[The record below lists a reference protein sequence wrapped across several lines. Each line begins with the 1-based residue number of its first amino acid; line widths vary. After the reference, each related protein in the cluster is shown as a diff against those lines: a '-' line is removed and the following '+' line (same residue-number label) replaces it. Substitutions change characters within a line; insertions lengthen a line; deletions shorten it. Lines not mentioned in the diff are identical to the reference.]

1 MADSNQVRINELAR
15 ELEIKAKVLIEYLP
29 EIGVTEKKTHSS
41 SIDNSHAELVR
52 KHFLGLAAQE
62 AAAEAEKTRAVAAKS
77 KPPRPAVAAQP
88 TAARPAPAAP
98 AAAPSAP
105 VAARPAAVAPTG
117 TPARPAT
124 AGAPTSAPTTAHPAT
139 KATPAAA
146 KPGVAPAGAAPA
158 TRPVRPGV
166 APTSGSAAPSAA
178 RPAASG
184 STAGHT
190 GAPPAHR
197 PAAAP
202 GAYRPTG
209 APPSGQRYPASPGA
223 PSGAGQGRP
232 SQGFRPSAPGQARPG
247 SAPGQGRPGVARPGG
262 PPSRFPQRPSSG
274 GGGRP
279 GQGPVGAQRPGA
291 GIPKAEP
298 GKPLYARKPPAS
310 RGRPLIEKRYAEGER
325 KLHPVRPRA
334 GAGPGRSTQVEP
346 VAPVQR
352 EPRAVTVTEGITVR
366 ELAEKLDIRAK
377 DLLKTLLDR
386 GVFASI
392 NQALDVPTAT
402 SLAEAFNGI
411 VQVVTFEEQV
421 VQEEK
426 IKEERTGNEVS
437 RAPVVTVMG
446 HVDHGKTS
454 LLDAIREA
462 DVAGGEAGG
471 ITQHIGAYEAHV
483 QGKRIVFIDTPGH
496 EAFTRM
502 RARGAKVTDVVVL
515 VVGADDGIMP
525 QTEEAIS
532 HARAAGVP
540 IVVAIN
546 KIDKPDAQAERVKR
560 QLSDKG
566 LMPEEWGGDTVMVE
580 VSAKMKTNIPKLLE
594 MILLV
599 GDLRELKADP
609 DVPASGTVL
618 ESRVDKGRGPVAT
631 MLVQNG
637 TLHVGDVFIV
647 GAVYGKVRAMFDDH
661 GAAIKQAG
669 PSTPVEVLGLQS
681 VPEAGD
687 QFQVADEAKARHIVE
702 YRQGKQREATL
713 AKSASGR
720 LTLDQ
725 LHEQLKVGEVKELPV
740 VVKADVQGSVE
751 VLNEMLPKLSNDQ
764 VKLKVIHASVGA
776 VNESDVLL
784 ASTSGALIVAFN
796 VRPERKAADLA
807 QREGVDIRPYT
818 IIYELQD
825 ELKKAMSGL
834 LAPVI
839 KETYLGRAE
848 VRNTFKVKGVGTIA
862 GCSVQDGIMKRD
874 ADVRVLRDSVVIYT
888 GRISSLKRFKEDANE
903 VRQGFECGIGVSN
916 FSDVKVGDILECFK
930 MEKTIALE
938 MPPPSERPRRQE
950 RAGRQESA

>member
-62 AAAEAEKTRAVAAKS
+62 AAAEAEMTKAAAAKL
-77 KPPRPAVAAQP
+77 KPSRPTVAAQP
-88 TAARPAPAAP
+88 AAARPAPAAP
-98 AAAPSAP
+98 AAAPAAS
-105 VAARPAAVAPTG
+105 VAARPAAVAPAG

-124 AGAPTSAPTTAHPAT
+124 ASAPAGAPTTAHPAP
-139 KATPAAA
+139 KATPASA
-146 KPGVAPAGAAPA
+146 KPGVVPAGAPPA
-158 TRPVRPGV
+158 TRTLRPGA
-166 APTSGSAAPSAA
+166 APTAGSASPTAA

-184 STAGHT
+184 TTPGQA
-190 GAPPAHR
+190 GAPSAHR

-209 APPSGQRYPASPGA
+209 APPSGQRYPASSGA

-232 SQGFRPSAPGQARPG
+232 SQGFRPAAPGQARPG
-247 SAPGQGRPGVARPGG
+247 SAPGPGRPGAPRPGG

-274 GGGRP
+274 GGGRA

-502 RARGAKVTDVVVL
+502 RARGAKVTDIVVL

-848 VRNTFKVKGVGTIA
+848 VRNTFKVKGVGMIA

-874 ADVRVLRDSVVIYT
+874 AEVRVLRDSVVIYT
-888 GRISSLKRFKEDANE
+888 GRISSLKRFKEDTNE

>member
-1 MADSNQVRINELAR
+1 
-15 ELEIKAKVLIEYLP
+15 
-29 EIGVTEKKTHSS
+29 
-41 SIDNSHAELVR
+41 
-52 KHFLGLAAQE
+52 
-62 AAAEAEKTRAVAAKS
+62 
-77 KPPRPAVAAQP
+77 
-88 TAARPAPAAP
+88 
-98 AAAPSAP
+98 
-105 VAARPAAVAPTG
+105 
-117 TPARPAT
+117 
-124 AGAPTSAPTTAHPAT
+124 
-139 KATPAAA
+139 
-146 KPGVAPAGAAPA
+146 
-158 TRPVRPGV
+158 
-166 APTSGSAAPSAA
+166 
-178 RPAASG
+178 
-184 STAGHT
+184 
-190 GAPPAHR
+190 
-197 PAAAP
+197 
-202 GAYRPTG
+202 
-209 APPSGQRYPASPGA
+209 
-223 PSGAGQGRP
+223 
-232 SQGFRPSAPGQARPG
+232 
-247 SAPGQGRPGVARPGG
+247 
-262 PPSRFPQRPSSG
+262 
-274 GGGRP
+274 
-279 GQGPVGAQRPGA
+279 
-291 GIPKAEP
+291 
-298 GKPLYARKPPAS
+298 
-310 RGRPLIEKRYAEGER
+310 
-325 KLHPVRPRA
+325 VRPRA
-334 GAGPGRSTQVEP
+334 GAGPGRSTQIEQAPP
-346 VAPVQR
+346 VKR

-377 DLLKTLLDR
+377 ELLKTLLDR

-402 SLAEAFNGI
+402 NLAEAFNGI

-426 IKEERTGNEVS
+426 IKEERTGNEVP

-454 LLDAIREA
+454 LLDVIREA

-502 RARGAKVTDVVVL
+502 RARGAKVTDIVVL

-540 IVVAIN
+540 MVVAIN
-546 KIDKPDAQAERVKR
+546 KIDKPDAQPERVKR

-594 MILLV
+594 MSLLV

-647 GAVYGKVRAMFDDH
+647 GAVYGKVRAMFDDR

-669 PSTPVEVLGLQS
+669 PSTPVEVLGLQN

-702 YRQGKQREATL
+702 YRQGKQREASL

-784 ASTSGALIVAFN
+784 ASTSGAVIVAFN
-796 VRPERKAADLA
+796 VRPERKASELA

-825 ELKKAMSGL
+825 ELRKAMSGL

-874 ADVRVLRDSVVIYT
+874 ADVRVQRDGVVIYT
-888 GRISSLKRFKEDANE
+888 GRITSLKRFKEDANE
-903 VRQGFECGIGVSN
+903 VRQGFECGVGVSN

-930 MEKTIALE
+930 MEKTVALE

>member
-1 MADSNQVRINELAR
+1 MSDPNQVRINELAR

-29 EIGVTEKKTHSS
+29 EVGVTEKKTHSS

-62 AAAEAEKTRAVAAKS
+62 AAAEAEKVKAAAAKS
-77 KPPRPAVAAQP
+77 KPSRPAAATTP
-88 TAARPAPAAP
+88 AAARPAPAAWVP
-98 AAAPSAP
+98 AATAPATRSASGATAPAATSAKAPPPVAKPGIAPAGSAP
-105 VAARPAAVAPTG
+105 PSRVT
-117 TPARPAT
+117 
-124 AGAPTSAPTTAHPAT
+124 
-139 KATPAAA
+139 
-146 KPGVAPAGAAPA
+146 KPGVAPTPGSAIPA
-158 TRPVRPGV
+158 RPVAAGGTPGPGSTTAQRP
-166 APTSGSAAPSAA
+166 SAAPGGYRQA
-178 RPAASG
+178 
-184 STAGHT
+184 
-190 GAPPAHR
+190 GAP
-197 PAAAP
+197 
-202 GAYRPTG
+202 
-209 APPSGQRYPASPGA
+209 SSVQRYPASSGG
-223 PSGAGQGRP
+223 PSGATQGRP
-232 SQGFRPSAPGQARPG
+232 SQGYRPAAPGQSRPG
-247 SAPGQGRPGVARPGG
+247 GAPGQSRPGAPRPGG
-262 PPSRFPQRPSSG
+262 SPSRFPQRPGSS
-274 GGGRP
+274 RP
-279 GQGPVGAQRPGA
+279 GQDPVGGQRPGA

-334 GAGPGRSTQVEP
+334 GAGPGRAAQIEQAPP
-346 VAPVQR
+346 VKR

-377 DLLKTLLDR
+377 ELLKTLLDR

-402 SLAEAFNGI
+402 NLAEAFNGI

-426 IKEERTGNEVS
+426 IKEERTGNEVA

-454 LLDAIREA
+454 LLDVIREA

-502 RARGAKVTDVVVL
+502 RARGAKVTDIVVL

-532 HARAAGVP
+532 HARAAAVP
-540 IVVAIN
+540 MVVAIN
-546 KIDKPDAQAERVKR
+546 KIDKPDAQPERVKR

-647 GAVYGKVRAMFDDH
+647 GAVYGKVRAMFDDR

-702 YRQGKQREATL
+702 YRQGKQREASL

-751 VLNEMLPKLSNDQ
+751 VLNEMLPKLSTDQ

-784 ASTSGALIVAFN
+784 ASTSGAVIVAFN
-796 VRPERKAADLA
+796 VKPERKASELA
-807 QREGVDIRPYT
+807 QREGVDIRPYS

-825 ELKKAMSGL
+825 ELRKAMSGL

-874 ADVRVLRDSVVIYT
+874 AEVRVQRDGVVIYT
-888 GRISSLKRFKEDANE
+888 GRITSLKRFKEDANE
-903 VRQGFECGIGVSN
+903 VRQGFECGVGVSN
-916 FSDVKVGDILECFK
+916 FADVKVGDILECFK

>member
-1 MADSNQVRINELAR
+1 
-15 ELEIKAKVLIEYLP
+15 
-29 EIGVTEKKTHSS
+29 
-41 SIDNSHAELVR
+41 
-52 KHFLGLAAQE
+52 
-62 AAAEAEKTRAVAAKS
+62 
-77 KPPRPAVAAQP
+77 
-88 TAARPAPAAP
+88 
-98 AAAPSAP
+98 
-105 VAARPAAVAPTG
+105 
-117 TPARPAT
+117 
-124 AGAPTSAPTTAHPAT
+124 
-139 KATPAAA
+139 
-146 KPGVAPAGAAPA
+146 
-158 TRPVRPGV
+158 
-166 APTSGSAAPSAA
+166 
-178 RPAASG
+178 
-184 STAGHT
+184 
-190 GAPPAHR
+190 
-197 PAAAP
+197 
-202 GAYRPTG
+202 
-209 APPSGQRYPASPGA
+209 
-223 PSGAGQGRP
+223 
-232 SQGFRPSAPGQARPG
+232 
-247 SAPGQGRPGVARPGG
+247 
-262 PPSRFPQRPSSG
+262 
-274 GGGRP
+274 
-279 GQGPVGAQRPGA
+279 
-291 GIPKAEP
+291 
-298 GKPLYARKPPAS
+298 
-310 RGRPLIEKRYAEGER
+310 
-325 KLHPVRPRA
+325 
-334 GAGPGRSTQVEP
+334 
-346 VAPVQR
+346 VQR

-426 IKEERTGNEVS
+426 IKEERTGNMVP

-454 LLDAIREA
+454 LLDAIRTT
-462 DVAGGEAGG
+462 DVAAGEAGG
-471 ITQHIGAYEAHV
+471 ITQHIGAYEVHIDNR
-483 QGKRIVFIDTPGH
+483 RIVFIDTPGH

-502 RARGAKVTDVVVL
+502 RARGAKVTDIVVL
-515 VVGADDGIMP
+515 VVGADDGVMP

-580 VSAKMKTNIPKLLE
+580 VSARAKTNIPKLLE

-609 DVPASGTVL
+609 DAPASGTVL

-631 MLVQNG
+631 VLVQNG

-647 GAVYGKVRAMFDDH
+647 GSVYGKVRAMFDDR
-661 GAAIKQAG
+661 GTPIKQAG
-669 PSTPVEVLGLQS
+669 PATPVEVLGLQG

-702 YRQGKQREATL
+702 YRQSKQREASL

-725 LHEQLKVGEVKELPV
+725 LHEQLRSGEVKDLPV

-764 VKLKVIHASVGA
+764 VKLKVLQASVGA
-776 VNESDVLL
+776 VTETDVLL
-784 ASTSGALIVAFN
+784 ASASNAIIVAFN
-796 VRPERKAADLA
+796 VRPERKAAELA
-807 QREGVDIRPYT
+807 QREGVEIRMHT
-818 IIYELQD
+818 IIYELLD
-825 ELKKAMSGL
+825 ELRLAVAGL

-848 VRNTFKVKGVGTIA
+848 VRDTFRVKGVGMIA
-862 GCSVQDGIMKRD
+862 GCSVLDGILKRD
-874 ADVRVLRDSVVIYT
+874 ADIRVLRDNTVVYT
-888 GRISSLKRFKEDANE
+888 GRISSLRRFKEDANE
-903 VRQGFECGIGVSN
+903 VRQGFECGVGVSN
-916 FSDVKVGDILECFK
+916 FNDVKVGDILECFK
-930 MEKTIALE
+930 MEKTSPLAAAIGGGAAV
-938 MPPPSERPRRQE
+938 
-950 RAGRQESA
+950 AGSIKGARQESAEARRN

>member
-1 MADSNQVRINELAR
+1 MSDPNQVRINELAR

-29 EIGVTEKKTHSS
+29 EVGVTEKKTHSS

-62 AAAEAEKTRAVAAKS
+62 AAAEAEKVKAAAAKS
-77 KPPRPAVAAQP
+77 KPSRPAVATQP
-88 TAARPAPAAP
+88 AAARPAPAASVP
-98 AAAPSAP
+98 AATTPATRPASGATAPAATSAKAPPPAVARPGVAPAGSAP
-105 VAARPAAVAPTG
+105 PSRV
-117 TPARPAT
+117 
-124 AGAPTSAPTTAHPAT
+124 
-139 KATPAAA
+139 AA
-146 KPGVAPAGAAPA
+146 KPGVAPAPGSTIPA
-158 TRPVRPGV
+158 RPVAAGGTPGPGSTTAQRP
-166 APTSGSAAPSAA
+166 SAAPGGYRQA
-178 RPAASG
+178 
-184 STAGHT
+184 
-190 GAPPAHR
+190 GAP
-197 PAAAP
+197 
-202 GAYRPTG
+202 
-209 APPSGQRYPASPGA
+209 SSVQRYPASSGG
-223 PSGAGQGRP
+223 PSGATQGRP
-232 SQGFRPSAPGQARPG
+232 SQGFRPAAPGQSRPG
-247 SAPGQGRPGVARPGG
+247 GAPGQSRPGAPRPGG
-262 PPSRFPQRPSSG
+262 PPSRFPQRPGSS
-274 GGGRP
+274 RP
-279 GQGPVGAQRPGA
+279 GQDPVGGQRPGA

-334 GAGPGRSTQVEP
+334 GAGPGRAAQIEQAPP
-346 VAPVQR
+346 VKR

-377 DLLKTLLDR
+377 ELLKTLLDR

-402 SLAEAFNGI
+402 NLAEAFNGI

-426 IKEERTGNEVS
+426 IKEERTGNEVA

-454 LLDAIREA
+454 LLDVIREA

-502 RARGAKVTDVVVL
+502 RARGAKVTDIVVL

-532 HARAAGVP
+532 HARAAAVP
-540 IVVAIN
+540 MVVAIN
-546 KIDKPDAQAERVKR
+546 KIDKPDAQPERVKR

-647 GAVYGKVRAMFDDH
+647 GAVYGKVRAMFDDR

-702 YRQGKQREATL
+702 YRQGKQREASL

-751 VLNEMLPKLSNDQ
+751 VLNEMLPKLSTEQ

-784 ASTSGALIVAFN
+784 ASTSGAVIVAFN
-796 VRPERKAADLA
+796 VKPERKASELA
-807 QREGVDIRPYT
+807 QREGVDIRPYS

-874 ADVRVLRDSVVIYT
+874 AEVRVQRDGVVIYT
-888 GRISSLKRFKEDANE
+888 GRITSLKRFKEDANE
-903 VRQGFECGIGVSN
+903 VRQGFECGVGVSN
-916 FSDVKVGDILECFK
+916 FADVKVGDILECFK
-930 MEKTIALE
+930 MEKTVALE

>member
-1 MADSNQVRINELAR
+1 MADPNQVRINELAR

-29 EIGVTEKKTHSS
+29 EVGVSEKKTHSS

-62 AAAEAEKTRAVAAKS
+62 AAAEAEKVKAAAAKS
-77 KPPRPAVAAQP
+77 KPSR
-88 TAARPAPAAP
+88 PAAP
-98 AAAPSAP
+98 AQPATSIAAATAP
-105 VAARPAAVAPTG
+105 AARPTPVPAGAAQ
-117 TPARPAT
+117 ARPAS
-124 AGAPTSAPTTAHPAT
+124 SAAPAT
-139 KATPAAA
+139 APAAIHPTAKATPAAV
-146 KPGVAPAGAAPA
+146 KPGVAPATASAPPA
-158 TRPVRPGV
+158 TRAAKPGIAATPGPQSTVPSRPV
-166 APTSGSAAPSAA
+166 APGATPGQGGAPGLRPSAAPGGY
-178 RPAASG
+178 RQ
-184 STAGHT
+184 T
-190 GAPPAHR
+190 GAP
-197 PAAAP
+197 
-202 GAYRPTG
+202 T
-209 APPSGQRYPASPGA
+209 SGQRYPASSGA
-223 PSGAGQGRP
+223 PSGASQGRP

-247 SAPGQGRPGVARPGG
+247 SAPGQGRPGAPRPGG
-262 PPSRFPQRPSSG
+262 GAPSRFPQRPGS

-279 GQGPVGAQRPGA
+279 GQDPVGGQRPGA

-298 GKPLYARKPPAS
+298 GKPLYARKPPA

-334 GAGPGRSTQVEP
+334 GAGPGRATQIEQAPP
-346 VAPVQR
+346 VKR

-377 DLLKTLLDR
+377 ELLKTLLDR

-402 SLAEAFNGI
+402 NLAEAFNGI

-426 IKEERTGNEVS
+426 IKEERTGNEVP

-454 LLDAIREA
+454 LLDVIREA

-502 RARGAKVTDVVVL
+502 RARGAKVTDIVVL

-532 HARAAGVP
+532 HARAATVP
-540 IVVAIN
+540 MVVAIN
-546 KIDKPDAQAERVKR
+546 KIDKPDAQPERVKR

-647 GAVYGKVRAMFDDH
+647 GAVYGKVRAMFDDR

-702 YRQGKQREATL
+702 YRQGKQREASL

-751 VLNEMLPKLSNDQ
+751 VLNEMLPKLSTDQ

-784 ASTSGALIVAFN
+784 ASTSGAVIVAFN
-796 VRPERKAADLA
+796 VKPERKASELA

-825 ELKKAMSGL
+825 ELRKAMSGL

-874 ADVRVLRDSVVIYT
+874 AEVRVQRDGVVIYT
-888 GRISSLKRFKEDANE
+888 GRITSLKRFKEDANE
-903 VRQGFECGIGVSN
+903 VRQGFECGVGVSN
-916 FSDVKVGDILECFK
+916 FADVKVGDILECFK

-950 RAGRQESA
+950 RPGRQESA

>member
-1 MADSNQVRINELAR
+1 MADPNQVRINELAR

-29 EIGVTEKKTHSS
+29 EVGVTEKKTHSS

-52 KHFLGLAAQE
+52 RHFLGLAAQE
-62 AAAEAEKTRAVAAKS
+62 AAAEAEKVKAATAKS
-77 KPPRPAVAAQP
+77 KPSRPAAATQP
-88 TAARPAPAAP
+88 VAARPAPAASVP
-98 AAAPSAP
+98 AAPTPAT
-105 VAARPAAVAPTG
+105 RPASG
-117 TPARPAT
+117 AT
-124 AGAPTSAPTTAHPAT
+124 APA
-139 KATPAAA
+139 ATPAKAPLPAAKPGIAPAGSAPPSRVA
-146 KPGVAPAGAAPA
+146 KPGVAPTPGSATPA
-158 TRPVRPGV
+158 RPVAAGGTPGQGSTTAQRP
-166 APTSGSAAPSAA
+166 SAAPGGYRQA
-178 RPAASG
+178 
-184 STAGHT
+184 
-190 GAPPAHR
+190 GAP
-197 PAAAP
+197 
-202 GAYRPTG
+202 
-209 APPSGQRYPASPGA
+209 SSVQRYPASSGG
-223 PSGAGQGRP
+223 PSGATQGRP
-232 SQGFRPSAPGQARPG
+232 SQGFRPAAPGQSRPG
-247 SAPGQGRPGVARPGG
+247 GAPGQSRPGAPRPGG
-262 PPSRFPQRPSSG
+262 PPSRFPQRPGSS
-274 GGGRP
+274 RP
-279 GQGPVGAQRPGA
+279 GQDPVGGQRPGA

-334 GAGPGRSTQVEP
+334 GAGPGRATQIEQAPP
-346 VAPVQR
+346 VKR

-377 DLLKTLLDR
+377 ELLKTLLDR

-402 SLAEAFNGI
+402 NLAEAFNGI

-426 IKEERTGNEVS
+426 IKEERTGHEVA

-454 LLDAIREA
+454 LLDVIREA

-502 RARGAKVTDVVVL
+502 RARGAKVTDIVVL

-532 HARAAGVP
+532 HARAAAVP
-540 IVVAIN
+540 MVVAIN
-546 KIDKPDAQAERVKR
+546 KIDKPDAQPERVKR

-647 GAVYGKVRAMFDDH
+647 GAVYGKVRAMFDDR

-702 YRQGKQREATL
+702 YRQGKQREASL

-751 VLNEMLPKLSNDQ
+751 VLNEMLPKLSNEQ

-784 ASTSGALIVAFN
+784 ASTSGAVIVAFN
-796 VRPERKAADLA
+796 VRPERKASDLA
-807 QREGVDIRPYT
+807 QREGVDIRPYS

-874 ADVRVLRDSVVIYT
+874 AEVRVQRDNVVIYT
-888 GRISSLKRFKEDANE
+888 GRITSLKRFKEDANE
-903 VRQGFECGIGVSN
+903 VRQGFECGVGVSN
-916 FSDVKVGDILECFK
+916 FNDVKVGDILECFK
-930 MEKTIALE
+930 MEKTSPLAAAIGGGAAV
-938 MPPPSERPRRQE
+938 
-950 RAGRQESA
+950 AGSIKSARQESAEARRN

>member
-1 MADSNQVRINELAR
+1 MADPNQVRINELAR

-29 EIGVTEKKTHSS
+29 EVGVTEKKTHSS

-52 KHFLGLAAQE
+52 RHFLGLAAQE
-62 AAAEAEKTRAVAAKS
+62 AAAEAEKVKAATAKS
-77 KPPRPAVAAQP
+77 KPSRPAAATQP
-88 TAARPAPAAP
+88 VAARPAPAASVP
-98 AAAPSAP
+98 AAPTPAT
-105 VAARPAAVAPTG
+105 RPASG
-117 TPARPAT
+117 AT
-124 AGAPTSAPTTAHPAT
+124 APA
-139 KATPAAA
+139 ATPAKAPLPAAKPGIAPAGSAPPSRVA
-146 KPGVAPAGAAPA
+146 KPGVAPTPGSATPA
-158 TRPVRPGV
+158 RPVAAGGTPGQGSTTAQRP
-166 APTSGSAAPSAA
+166 SAAPGGYRQA
-178 RPAASG
+178 
-184 STAGHT
+184 
-190 GAPPAHR
+190 GAP
-197 PAAAP
+197 
-202 GAYRPTG
+202 
-209 APPSGQRYPASPGA
+209 SSVQRYPASSGG
-223 PSGAGQGRP
+223 PSGATQGRP
-232 SQGFRPSAPGQARPG
+232 SQGFRPAAPGQSRPG
-247 SAPGQGRPGVARPGG
+247 GAPGQSRPGAPRPGG
-262 PPSRFPQRPSSG
+262 PPSRFPQRPGSS
-274 GGGRP
+274 RP
-279 GQGPVGAQRPGA
+279 GQDPVGGQRPGA

-298 GKPLYARKPPAS
+298 GNPLYARKPPAS

-334 GAGPGRSTQVEP
+334 GAGPGRATQIEQAPP
-346 VAPVQR
+346 VKR

-377 DLLKTLLDR
+377 ELLKTLLDR

-402 SLAEAFNGI
+402 NLAEAFNGI

-426 IKEERTGNEVS
+426 IKEERTGNEVA

-454 LLDAIREA
+454 LLDVIREA

-502 RARGAKVTDVVVL
+502 RARGAKVTDIVVL

-532 HARAAGVP
+532 HARAAAVP
-540 IVVAIN
+540 MVVAIN
-546 KIDKPDAQAERVKR
+546 KIDKPDAQPERVKR

-647 GAVYGKVRAMFDDH
+647 GAVYGKVRAMFDDR

-702 YRQGKQREATL
+702 YRQGKQREASL

-751 VLNEMLPKLSNDQ
+751 VLNEMLPKLSNEQ

-784 ASTSGALIVAFN
+784 ASTSGAVIVAFN
-796 VRPERKAADLA
+796 VRPERKASDLA
-807 QREGVDIRPYT
+807 QREGVDIRPYS

-874 ADVRVLRDSVVIYT
+874 AEVRVQRDNVVIYT
-888 GRISSLKRFKEDANE
+888 GRITSLKRFKEDANE
-903 VRQGFECGIGVSN
+903 VRQGFECGVGVSN
-916 FSDVKVGDILECFK
+916 FADVKVGDILECFK
-930 MEKTIALE
+930 MEKTVALE